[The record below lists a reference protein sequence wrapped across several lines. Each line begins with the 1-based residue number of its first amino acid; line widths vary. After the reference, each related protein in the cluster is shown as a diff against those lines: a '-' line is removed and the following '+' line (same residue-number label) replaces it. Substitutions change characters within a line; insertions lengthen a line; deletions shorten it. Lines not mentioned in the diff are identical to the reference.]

1 VPGTNRPSSKFAG
14 CEEDVMEIAMV
25 DAEVAEEFAFDW
37 KGLPQ
42 ERQKRL
48 VTGISVEHWE
58 QVGMPDYDPCSLA
71 LTASNKLR
79 Q

>member
-1 VPGTNRPSSKFAG
+1 MG
-14 CEEDVMEIAMV
+14 IAMV
-25 DAEVAEEFAFDW
+25 DAEVAEEFALHW

-58 QVGMPDYDPCSLA
+58 HVGISDYDPCSLA
-71 LTASNKLR
+71 ITVSNNLR